1 MKQQK
6 LIGIYEIIGGLW
18 GIFITLLNYID
29 NEQSFLIFL
38 VILTPFCTV
47 TLAGVLLYQNQKA
60 GIILTMIIQIIQIIS
75 FSGNIKY
82 IFCAG
87 PEIGILIDKNI
98 EFSFV
103 FILAQFAIGY
113 NSPIFFIKINIIP
126 MLILIWLFLSVKKK
140 SKMLV

>member
-18 GIFITLLNYID
+18 GIFITLLNYI
-29 NEQSFLIFL
+29 NSEQSILIFL
-38 VILTPFCTV
+38 VILTPFCMV
-47 TLAGVLLYQNQKA
+47 TLAGVLLFQNQKA
-60 GIILTMIIQIIQIIS
+60 GIILTVIIQIIQILS

-82 IFCAG
+82 IFCSG

-113 NSPIFFIKINIIP
+113 NSSIFFIKINIIP
-126 MLILIWLFLSVKKK
+126 MLILIWLFLSVKKN
-140 SKMLV
+140 